1 MIILLGAVLGALTG
15 VMVARRR
22 RGKVADLLQYGFV
35 YALIFALIGLFV
47 TLIIHRMAM

>member
-15 VMVARRR
+15 AMVARRR